1 VERISYDLKLIAMA
15 RTTKIPCEGAI
26 YTVHRDAYGTVTETD
41 LHAGAE
47 APPES
52 DESMGEERARYAQ
65 VLQELTEF
73 EETVAQAEARNILA
87 DPLDDLDAEDG
98 DELDMLS

>member
-1 VERISYDLKLIAMA
+1 MA
-15 RTTKIPCEGAI
+15 RTTQIPCDGAI

-41 LHAGAE
+41 LDAGVE

-52 DESMGEERARYAQ
+52 DESMGEELARYAQ

-73 EETVAQAEARNILA
+73 EEAVAQAETRNLIA
-87 DPLDDLDAEDG
+87 EHLDDDNAEYG
-98 DELDMLS
+98 ENVNSLL